1 MSILGFF
8 RKLFNM
14 QPQARYIKAAQKNRE
29 FSNWILN
36 RDTPNADLNQYETV
50 RVRANDLYINN
61 VFIRGAVDM
70 LVNKIVGAG
79 STPQARS
86 DDPNFNSKAE
96 AGFRRWSEVADVYG
110 QFHFGDIERLLIQR
124 LFLDGGV
131 FIKKILDNKRKNP
144 YCLQILEYSS
154 LANQGTPKGNNQI
167 VHGVEVDPNG
177 IVVAYHFNVGSDLGL
192 SSKIVRISKNN
203 ILHFSPFRRPGQLLG
218 IPLLAPAIPAA
229 YNLNEIIEA
238 ELISKRVEAS
248 LSVFIKTNDVYG
260 KLQGLQKNDNND
272 REIEIAPGMVN
283 FLEPGEDITT
293 VDPQRPGKNFREFT
307 YLILEGI
314 ARSLGVSLE
323 QITGDKSQVNYSS
336 ARHSELELR
345 DYIGPFRKALER
357 YFLIPVW
364 RDYINFAVMSGQ
376 LKVKGYMQNPE
387 KYEKVEWIFKGD
399 DWVDPLKEI
408 DAKTNEILLG
418 VSTLSDVCAAKG
430 KDWQEVLKQRAREVE
445 FIKKLGL
452 TDISQDNVK
461 LVNRTLEVIDGHKAE

>member
-8 RKLFNM
+8 RKLFNI
-14 QPQARYIKAAQKNRE
+14 QPQVRYIKAAEKNRE

-131 FIKKILDNKRKNP
+131 FVKKILDNKRKNP

-154 LANQGTPKGNNQI
+154 LAKQGTPKGNNQI
-167 VHGVEVDPNG
+167 VHGVEVDSTG
-177 IVVAYHFNVGSDLGL
+177 AVVAYHFNVGGDLGL
-192 SSKIVRISKNN
+192 SPKVVRISKNN

-229 YNLNEIIEA
+229 YNLDEIIEA

-260 KLQGLQKNDNND
+260 KLQGLQKNDNNE

-293 VDPQRPGKNFREFT
+293 VDPQRPGKNFKEFT

-314 ARSLGVSLE
+314 ARSLGMSLE

-345 DYIGPFRKALER
+345 DYIRPFRKALER

-376 LKVKGYMQNPE
+376 LRAKDYAKNPE
-387 KYEKVEWIFKGD
+387 EYEKVEWIFKGD

-461 LVNRTLEVIDGHKAE
+461 LVNRTLEVINGHKAE

>member
-8 RKLFNM
+8 RKLFNV

-86 DDPNFNSKAE
+86 DDPNFNAEAE

-144 YCLQILEYSS
+144 YCLQILEYNS

-314 ARSLGVSLE
+314 ARSLGMSLE

>member
-8 RKLFNM
+8 RKLFNI
-14 QPQARYIKAAQKNRE
+14 QPQVRYIKAAQKNRE

-86 DDPNFNSKAE
+86 DDPNFNAEAE

-131 FIKKILDNKRKNP
+131 FVKKILDNKRKNP

-154 LANQGTPKGNNQI
+154 LADQGTPKGNNQI

-314 ARSLGVSLE
+314 ARSLGMSLE

-345 DYIGPFRKALER
+345 DYIRPFRKALER